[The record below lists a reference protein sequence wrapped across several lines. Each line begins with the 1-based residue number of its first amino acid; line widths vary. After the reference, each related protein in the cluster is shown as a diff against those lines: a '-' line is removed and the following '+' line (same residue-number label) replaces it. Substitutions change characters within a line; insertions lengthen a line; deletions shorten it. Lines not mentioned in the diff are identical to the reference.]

1 MDRKANPD
9 LHSGLLLIMQ
19 WWWSM
24 WTVFW
29 EQSTL
34 LTANYLLNNK
44 IYDHFLWSYFSLQWL
59 QAQKKRKLLLLLLLL
74 LTDGKNTQRKRSRYY
89 LVNKA
94 LISLEGWRNRSQ
106 TSFLHSASKCL
117 FLFLFFGRSF
127 KCKF

>member
-19 WWWSM
+19 WWGSM

-34 LTANYLLNNK
+34 LTANYLLDNK
-44 IYDHFLWSYFSLQWL
+44 IHDHFLRSHFSLQWL
-59 QAQKKRKLLLLLLLL
+59 KALKTRKLLLLLL
-74 LTDGKNTQRKRSRYY
+74 LTDGKSTQRKRSRYY
-89 LVNKA
+89 LLNKA
-94 LISLEGWRNRSQ
+94 LIALEGRRYRSQ
-106 TSFLHSASKCL
+106 TSLLHSASKCL

-127 KCKF
+127 KCKI